1 MGKLLGRGV
10 LAGDASGVGDDQL
23 LLRGRAA
30 TPVSSLCRVCAR
42 NTGKLRRVSAV
53 VMVKQGQAREERGEA
68 GHDLAV
74 LDLNLGSGGNSR
86 MLEAAGA
93 FEKTSPPS

>member
-1 MGKLLGRGV
+1 M
-10 LAGDASGVGDDQL
+10 
-23 LLRGRAA
+23 
-30 TPVSSLCRVCAR
+30 
-42 NTGKLRRVSAV
+42 SAV